1 MASSLGDAGITGTT
15 LEMLAAKKTGPMPCG
30 RSWKG
35 LPVPFFF
42 REDSAEAFKA
52 LDMRPD
58 DVVCSS
64 PVKAGTSW
72 LHKIL
77 TLLLHG
83 LDDEGRPIPVS
94 SPVVESLLKMQI
106 YPEACPME
114 PPAEP
119 VPIAGL
125 VSYPLLV
132 GMPAPRLFT
141 THLFGDLLPA
151 RLMEPA
157 GTGRLIVCLRNPKD
171 VLTSL
176 HFFRGEAKDG
186 WRGNEHGLQG
196 PGSLPRFCSPQCP
209 NAYGSVFEW
218 MLATERAIA
227 PLAASGRVLV
237 VYYEDLKLDLEARH
251 DRIARLSR
259 SAQLDR
265 IAAFLGRPLT
275 PAKRAALAEA
285 VSFRSMAGHVTQR
298 KGEVGDWKNHLDD
311 AAWKLVDDTVVETGL
326 AACAL
331 YAPLARYARR

>member
-132 GMPAPRLFT
+132 AMPAPRFNALQPPSVSLLEGLLNVPIGAAT
-141 THLFGDLLPA
+141 LHDPPVWRSPARAADGARRHGQADRVPAQPKGCPHLAPLLP
-151 RLMEPA
+151 RR
-157 GTGRLIVCLRNPKD
+157 GQGRLAGQRARP
-171 VLTSL
+171 
-176 HFFRGEAKDG
+176 
-186 WRGNEHGLQG
+186 
-196 PGSLPRFCSPQCP
+196 PGS
-209 NAYGSVFEW
+209 
-218 MLATERAIA
+218 
-227 PLAASGRVLV
+227 
-237 VYYEDLKLDLEARH
+237 
-251 DRIARLSR
+251 
-259 SAQLDR
+259 
-265 IAAFLGRPLT
+265 
-275 PAKRAALAEA
+275 
-285 VSFRSMAGHVTQR
+285 
-298 KGEVGDWKNHLDD
+298 
-311 AAWKLVDDTVVETGL
+311 
-326 AACAL
+326 
-331 YAPLARYARR
+331 

>member
-132 GMPAPRLFT
+132 GMPAPGSTRY
-141 THLFGDLLPA
+141 DCLLLGA
-151 RLMEPA
+151 WWKA
-157 GTGRLIVCLRNPKD
+157 HS
-171 VLTSL
+171 TS
-176 HFFRGEAKDG
+176 
-186 WRGNEHGLQG
+186 
-196 PGSLPRFCSPQCP
+196 P
-209 NAYGSVFEW
+209 
-218 MLATERAIA
+218 
-227 PLAASGRVLV
+227 
-237 VYYEDLKLDLEARH
+237 
-251 DRIARLSR
+251 
-259 SAQLDR
+259 
-265 IAAFLGRPLT
+265 
-275 PAKRAALAEA
+275 
-285 VSFRSMAGHVTQR
+285 
-298 KGEVGDWKNHLDD
+298 
-311 AAWKLVDDTVVETGL
+311 
-326 AACAL
+326 
-331 YAPLARYARR
+331 

>member
-58 DVVCSS
+58 DVVSSS

-186 WRGNEHGLQG
+186 WRGNEHG

-237 VYYEDLKLDLEARH
+237 VYYEDLKLDLE
-251 DRIARLSR
+251 
-259 SAQLDR
+259 AQLDR